1 MDTNIYEGAVRS
13 ALKEFSLKQAIA
25 LSLICCHRVGSY
37 YDRFSRA
44 ETWGNPGKLRNA
56 RTAVYNWL
64 KGVNTDYKR
73 QSASLEVEIP
83 DSDDFGSV
91 EATLAQVAAIAHYY
105 MVEQLESKEIQ
116 LTKLVLDRCLE
127 IADVRIQELLDKDS
141 SMEPS
146 IAAIES
152 HNIYQKEML
161 LHVELLKGIKGSLDP
176 VEFVDKVLAVKKD
189 KQEQFDFRLDEEN

>member
-13 ALKEFSLKQAIA
+13 ALKEFSLQQAIA
-25 LSLICCHRVGSY
+25 LSLICCDRVGSY

-83 DSDDFGSV
+83 DSDDFGPV
-91 EATLAQVAAIAHYY
+91 ELGGFMRGTKYEGAHFEYFSSLLGPQGQKVK
-105 MVEQLESKEIQ
+105 VEQLKAPQ
-116 LTKLVLDRCLE
+116 GFT
-127 IADVRIQELLDKDS
+127 LL
-141 SMEPS
+141 
-146 IAAIES
+146 
-152 HNIYQKEML
+152 
-161 LHVELLKGIKGSLDP
+161 
-176 VEFVDKVLAVKKD
+176 
-189 KQEQFDFRLDEEN
+189 